1 VLPCGVQV
9 NRTLKNKEQKKM
21 SNNNFSHDRFISLLE
36 IVANGEENPNL
47 TQVGKRELL
56 KCARVFAVA
65 AEQNRKRSELRGKV
79 ILGLCA
85 VLTIDAVL
93 LLLFGLEVI

>member
-1 VLPCGVQV
+1 
-9 NRTLKNKEQKKM
+9 M
-21 SNNNFSHDRFISLLE
+21 SNKNFSHDRFRSLLE

-56 KCARVFAVA
+56 RCARVFAVA
-65 AEQNRKRSELRGKV
+65 AERDNERVEKLRKV
-79 ILGLCA
+79 ILWLCA
-85 VLTIDAVL
+85 LLTIDAVL

>member
-1 VLPCGVQV
+1 VYRSTALLR
-9 NRTLKNKEQKKM
+9 NREQKM
-21 SNNNFSHDRFISLLE
+21 SNNNFSHDRFRSLLE

-56 KCARVFAVA
+56 RCARVFAVT
-65 AEQNRKRSELRGKV
+65 AERDNERVKKLRKV

-85 VLTIDAVL
+85 VLVIDAVL

>member
-1 VLPCGVQV
+1 VYRSTALLR
-9 NRTLKNKEQKKM
+9 NREQKM
-21 SNNNFSHDRFISLLE
+21 SNNNFSYDRFRSLLE

-47 TQVGKRELL
+47 AQVGERELL
-56 KCARVFAVA
+56 KCTRVFAVA